1 MYMKAY
7 YQHLKERKH
16 PEHDNGKKVTQP
28 DLSRTI
34 RQILVDTMLGKPA
47 PMSTRPL
54 APDDPEGKMTVD
66 ELHDLRVVSDKF
78 EAIEG
83 ARLYARQAREREM
96 KYKKKAED
104 YVQEQKKKAV
114 KKTPE
119 EIKPNNTN
127 TATE

>member
-1 MYMKAY
+1 MKVY
-7 YQHLKERKH
+7 YQQLRERKH
-16 PEHDNGKKVTQP
+16 PEYENGKKVTQP

-54 APDDPEGKMTVD
+54 APDDPEGKMSLD
-66 ELHDLRVVSDKF
+66 DLHDLRVVSDKF

-83 ARLYARQAREREM
+83 ARLYARQAREREV

-104 YVQEQKKKAV
+104 YVKEQKKKAI

-119 EIKPNNTN
+119 KIEHNNTN